1 MLLDVILLVLIFS
14 FVGRD
19 NFNITNVNK
28 EYSLGRNADVM
39 ESDDMNGYENNFVL
53 LLLNTQ
59 FKTGGLGFTHTLYMN
74 LVMARWHAPGRS
86 NSVNM

>member
-14 FVGRD
+14 FVGLD
-19 NFNITNVNK
+19 NFNIITVNK

-39 ESDDMNGYENNFVL
+39 ESDDMNGYENNFVP

-59 FKTGGLGFTHTLYMN
+59 FKTGGILTN
-74 LVMARWHAPGRS
+74 L
-86 NSVNM
+86 

>member
-1 MLLDVILLVLIFS
+1 MLNLMLLDVILLVLIFS

-59 FKTGGLGFTHTLYMN
+59 FKTGGLGFRHTHT
-74 LVMARWHAPGRS
+74 HFI
-86 NSVNM
+86 